1 MWKTNTAPQ
10 TRHPPS
16 HSLMCERRGERQGE
30 TGEEG
35 RRERERERERGRG
48 EELYRG
54 LREMSNYNAVPFNM
68 ARLTL
73 ERGLT
78 APNVQMADTICYC
91 AGAVAGRIDNRSD
104 DESKMSRAQE
114 REQEKKFRTSCSA
127 LHLAL
132 KGSSAGVWLK

>member
-1 MWKTNTAPQ
+1 MENKYGTADSAPAV
-10 TRHPPS
+10 TFTDVR
-16 HSLMCERRGERQGE
+16 EKRGEAGE
-30 TGEEG
+30 TG
-35 RRERERERERGRG
+35 RRGGERERERERGRG

-91 AGAVAGRIDNRSD
+91 AGAVAGCIDNRSD

-114 REQEKKFRTSCSA
+114 REREKKCRTSCSA

-132 KGSSAGVWLK
+132 KGSSTGVWLK